1 MEAIITK
8 EFIDL
13 GMQIDQK
20 EAVINHLSEL
30 LVKGRRITDK
40 ATYVNAVMEREA
52 MTSTAIGLDVGIP
65 HGKSHAVKSPT
76 IVFGRSESGIVWNE
90 DGEKVK
96 LVFLLAIPEKDAG
109 NRHLKILAKLS
120 RKLLDDEFLQ
130 FLKVGDSSEE
140 ILGMLEKTFS
150 SINE

>member
-13 GMQIDQK
+13 GMSMNHK

-30 LVKGRRITDK
+30 LVKGKRIADK
-40 ATYVNAVMEREA
+40 RTYINAVMEREA
-52 MTSTAIGLDVGIP
+52 MASTAIGLDVGIP
-65 HGKSHAVKSPT
+65 HGKSHTVKSPT
-76 IVFGRSESGIVWNE
+76 IVFGRSEQGIVWNE
-90 DGEKVK
+90 DGESVK
-96 LVFLLAIPEKDAG
+96 LVFLLAIPEKDTG

-120 RKLLDDEFLQ
+120 RKLLDDEFLR
-130 FLKVGDSSEE
+130 FLKVGDSNDE
-140 ILGMLEKTFS
+140 ILRMLENTFS